1 MAQRWH
7 RQKPLGRACSSAR
20 GLWPTQRPRAEPDS
34 QPVLSRR
41 RPPPPHAD
49 DVAAPNGRAA
59 DDATAALLAA
69 AADSLDGPSRAELDV
84 LRALA
89 AGSSSPADSVDAAA
103 RDVPHFARASPPAP
117 SAFQR

>member
-20 GLWPTQRPRAEPDS
+20 GLWPTQRPRAAPDS
-34 QPVLSRR
+34 QPGLSWR

-49 DVAAPNGRAA
+49 DVAAPNGSAA
-59 DDATAALLAA
+59 DDATAALLPA

-84 LRALA
+84 LCALA
-89 AGSSSPADSVDAAA
+89 AGGSSPADSADAAA
-103 RDVPHFARASPPAP
+103 RDAPHFARASPPAP